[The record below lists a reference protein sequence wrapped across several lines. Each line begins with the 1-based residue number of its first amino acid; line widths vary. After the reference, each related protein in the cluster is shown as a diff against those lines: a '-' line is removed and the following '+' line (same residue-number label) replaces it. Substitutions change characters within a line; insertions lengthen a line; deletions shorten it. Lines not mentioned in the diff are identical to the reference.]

1 MHSYNDELYHWG
13 IKGMKW
19 GVRRYQNK
27 DGTLTA
33 AGRSRYVGSN
43 AEGTDEKSQKRVG
56 LSDKQKRALKIG
68 AALAVAALGTYGG
81 YRLAKS
87 GKLEPFVAAGKQKAA
102 ELMEEAGKE
111 RSSTPKTHAHS
122 DYTRAHEKKSV
133 RVLSDEELNAKTN
146 AHSDYTRAHEKKS
159 VRVLSDEEL
168 NAIINRLQKE
178 KQYESLIA
186 TPSNVKKMLATAGT
200 AASALG
206 TISTLYNNYNAVA
219 KIGKNLIASKKIQ
232 NRMSTMKVHSE

>member
-1 MHSYNDELYHWG
+1 MNSTIGASRAWNGACVD
-13 IKGMKW
+13 I
-19 GVRRYQNK
+19 QNK

-122 DYTRAHEKKSV
+122 DYMRAHEKKSV
-133 RVLSDEELNAKTN
+133 R
-146 AHSDYTRAHEKKS
+146 
-159 VRVLSDEEL
+159 
-168 NAIINRLQKE
+168 
-178 KQYESLIA
+178 
-186 TPSNVKKMLATAGT
+186 
-200 AASALG
+200 SAERWR
-206 TISTLYNNYNAVA
+206 T
-219 KIGKNLIASKKIQ
+219 
-232 NRMSTMKVHSE
+232 

>member
-133 RVLSDEELNAKTN
+133 RVLSDEELNAK
-146 AHSDYTRAHEKKS
+146 
-159 VRVLSDEEL
+159 
-168 NAIINRLQKE
+168 INRLQKE

-232 NRMSTMKVHSE
+232 NRMSTCLLYTSPSPRDAHESRMPSSA

>member
-68 AALAVAALGTYGG
+68 AALAVAAL
-81 YRLAKS
+81 
-87 GKLEPFVAAGKQKAA
+87 
-102 ELMEEAGKE
+102 MEEAGKE

-133 RVLSDEELNAKTN
+133 RVLSDEELNAK
-146 AHSDYTRAHEKKS
+146 
-159 VRVLSDEEL
+159 
-168 NAIINRLQKE
+168 INRLQKE

>member
-43 AEGTDEKSQKRVG
+43 AEGT
-56 LSDKQKRALKIG
+56 DKQKRALKIG

-133 RVLSDEELNAKTN
+133 RVLSDEELNAK
-146 AHSDYTRAHEKKS
+146 
-159 VRVLSDEEL
+159 
-168 NAIINRLQKE
+168 INRLQKE

>member
-87 GKLEPFVAAGKQKAA
+87 VAAGKQKAA

-133 RVLSDEELNAKTN
+133 RVLSDEELNAK
-146 AHSDYTRAHEKKS
+146 
-159 VRVLSDEEL
+159 
-168 NAIINRLQKE
+168 INRLQKE

>member
-111 RSSTPKTHAHS
+111 RSSTPKTNAHS

-133 RVLSDEELNAKTN
+133 RVLSDEELNAK
-146 AHSDYTRAHEKKS
+146 
-159 VRVLSDEEL
+159 
-168 NAIINRLQKE
+168 INRLQKE

-186 TPSNVKKMLATAGT
+186 TPSNVKKMLATVGTAASALGT

>member
-1 MHSYNDELYHWG
+1 M
-13 IKGMKW
+13 
-19 GVRRYQNK
+19 
-27 DGTLTA
+27 
-33 AGRSRYVGSN
+33 
-43 AEGTDEKSQKRVG
+43 
-56 LSDKQKRALKIG
+56 
-68 AALAVAALGTYGG
+68 
-81 YRLAKS
+81 
-87 GKLEPFVAAGKQKAA
+87 
-102 ELMEEAGKE
+102 
-111 RSSTPKTHAHS
+111 
-122 DYTRAHEKKSV
+122 
-133 RVLSDEELNAKTN
+133 
-146 AHSDYTRAHEKKS
+146 
-159 VRVLSDEEL
+159 LSDEEL

>member
-133 RVLSDEELNAKTN
+133 RVLSDEELNAK
-146 AHSDYTRAHEKKS
+146 
-159 VRVLSDEEL
+159 
-168 NAIINRLQKE
+168 INRLQKE

-186 TPSNVKKMLATAGT
+186 TPKKMLATAGT

>member
-33 AGRSRYVGSN
+33 AGRSRYAASD
-43 AEGTDEKSQKRVG
+43 AEGTDETSQKRAG
-56 LSDKQKRALKIG
+56 LSDKQKSALKVG
-68 AALAVAALGTYGG
+68 AALAVVALGTYGG

-87 GKLEPFVAAGKQKAA
+87 GKLEPFIAAGKQKAA
-102 ELMEEAGKE
+102 ELTEKASKE
-111 RSSTPKTHAHS
+111 HGSATKVDAHA
-122 DYTRAHEKKSV
+122 DYMRAHEKKSV
-133 RVLSDEELNAKTN
+133 RVLSDEELNAK
-146 AHSDYTRAHEKKS
+146 
-159 VRVLSDEEL
+159 
-168 NAIINRLQKE
+168 INRLQKE

-206 TISTLYNNYNAVA
+206 TINTLYNNYNAVA
-219 KIGKNLIASKKIQ
+219 KIGKNLIGSKKIQ
-232 NRMSTMKVHSE
+232 NRMNTVKIHSE

>member
-1 MHSYNDELYHWG
+1 MINQNDWWQHRNSTLCHWG

-133 RVLSDEELNAKTN
+133 RVLSDEELNAK
-146 AHSDYTRAHEKKS
+146 
-159 VRVLSDEEL
+159 
-168 NAIINRLQKE
+168 INRLQKE

-232 NRMSTMKVHSE
+232 NRMSTMNVHSE

>member
-1 MHSYNDELYHWG
+1 MHCYNDELYHWG

-56 LSDKQKRALKIG
+56 LSDKQKGALKIG

-87 GKLEPFVAAGKQKAA
+87 GKLEPFIAAGKQKAA
-102 ELMEEAGKE
+102 ELMLMEEAGKE
-111 RSSTPKTHAHS
+111 HSSAPKPDAHA

-133 RVLSDEELNAKTN
+133 RVLSDEELNAK
-146 AHSDYTRAHEKKS
+146 
-159 VRVLSDEEL
+159 
-168 NAIINRLQKE
+168 INRLQKE

>member
-1 MHSYNDELYHWG
+1 MINQNDWWQHRNSTLCHWG

-133 RVLSDEELNAKTN
+133 RVLSDEELNAK
-146 AHSDYTRAHEKKS
+146 
-159 VRVLSDEEL
+159 
-168 NAIINRLQKE
+168 INRLQKE

>member
-87 GKLEPFVAAGKQKAA
+87 GKLEPFVAAGKQK
-102 ELMEEAGKE
+102 
-111 RSSTPKTHAHS
+111 SC
-122 DYTRAHEKKSV
+122 
-133 RVLSDEELNAKTN
+133 
-146 AHSDYTRAHEKKS
+146 
-159 VRVLSDEEL
+159 
-168 NAIINRLQKE
+168 
-178 KQYESLIA
+178 
-186 TPSNVKKMLATAGT
+186 
-200 AASALG
+200 
-206 TISTLYNNYNAVA
+206 
-219 KIGKNLIASKKIQ
+219 
-232 NRMSTMKVHSE
+232 

>member
-1 MHSYNDELYHWG
+1 M
-13 IKGMKW
+13 
-19 GVRRYQNK
+19 RRYQNK

-133 RVLSDEELNAKTN
+133 RVPVS
-146 AHSDYTRAHEKKS
+146 YTHLDVYKRQVLDMMQVYEDLDNFVQQNQYD
-159 VRVLSDEEL
+159 VRSSHP
-168 NAIINRLQKE
+168 
-178 KQYESLIA
+178 ES
-186 TPSNVKKMLATAGT
+186 PS
-200 AASALG
+200 
-206 TISTLYNNYNAVA
+206 
-219 KIGKNLIASKKIQ
+219 
-232 NRMSTMKVHSE
+232 